1 MPIDIKGNKRDASIY
16 WQKILDYS
24 VKLSEIS
31 KIKLCEKSTK
41 CAIFLA
47 KNSIYW
53 KNTEFGYTRGT
64 INSFKKR
71 EKGLWL
77 VSFISHKFNDLNLDI
92 EGV

>member
-16 WQKILDYS
+16 WQKIIDYS

-47 KNSIYW
+47 KKPYIEKIPNLAI
-53 KNTEFGYTRGT
+53 RG
-64 INSFKKR
+64 
-71 EKGLWL
+71 LL
-77 VSFISHKFNDLNLDI
+77 
-92 EGV
+92 